1 LSGPRTALVILT
13 KDGGD
18 HLPDALSALGS
29 AREPRGG
36 LEIVLVD
43 NGSTRDPSVHLGK
56 LRNARIVRS
65 ERNVGFARG
74 VRLGAAA
81 TSADVLLLV
90 NDDAFVEKESLAIL
104 VEALEAAPRH
114 TIAAAGMLTDA
125 SGTRIDFV
133 DGAVTFDGHAL
144 QRGFGAPISE
154 TERVSSS
161 RERLFPCGGFCA
173 LKRREFEELGGFDDD
188 FFAYLE
194 DVDFGFRATL
204 SGRTAVFVP
213 EARARHLSGATGRRL
228 GLTMRGV
235 LFEANA
241 FAVAYKNFGERTL
254 RALLPAILATF
265 QHRAVAGVLSHQA
278 GAPESLSDPFSPR
291 ALPVP
296 PAQPLPAPPSRRQR
310 AVRTVSRL
318 VGVNEPKPAPHP
330 GPGEPLL
337 LDDPYARM
345 WLVAARRIVSSW
357 SSLAEKR
364 ARVQALRT
372 VDEEEILRRY
382 PLHLVPTYPGDAEL
396 FASSFFR
403 ALLPDSPR
411 LVETTLEAVA
421 SVP

>member
-1 LSGPRTALVILT
+1 MLT

-18 HLPDALSALGS
+18 HLPQALEALAE

-36 LEIVLVD
+36 LDIVLVD
-43 NGSTRDPSVHLGK
+43 NGSSSDPTRHLAK
-56 LRNARIVRS
+56 LRNARVVRS

-81 TSADVLLLV
+81 TAAEVLLLV
-90 NDDAFVEKESLAIL
+90 NDDAFVERESLALL
-104 VEALEAAPRH
+104 VEALDSAPRE

-144 QRGFGAPISE
+144 QRGFGAPLGGADL
-154 TERVSSS
+154 VSSS
-161 RERLFPCGGFCA
+161 TERLFPCGGFCA

-204 SGRTAVFVP
+204 AGKRTVFVP
-213 EARARHLSGATGRRL
+213 GARARHLSGATGRRL

-296 PAQPLPAPPSRRQR
+296 AAHTLPVPPSRRQR
-310 AVRTVSRL
+310 AVRAMSRIA
-318 VGVNEPKPAPHP
+318 GTNEPRPAPHP

-357 SSLAEKR
+357 STLAEKR
-364 ARVQALRT
+364 RRVQALRR
-372 VDEEEILRRY
+372 VDEDEILRRY

-396 FASSFFR
+396 FASPFFR
-403 ALLPDSPR
+403 ALLPESPV

-421 SVP
+421 SA